1 MSDSSKQTSRKTSLK
16 KLFCSSRS
24 FQTPRYKGELII
36 KEKAD
41 SHYEAGVNAMF
52 LAQFEKSVSCFS
64 KAILLQPHQTQFH
77 VDRAEAYL
85 QQCDFQSA
93 ALDYR
98 HACSLEP
105 QNKFYPK
112 RLGFIYYLQGQC
124 LYDVGMFLEALES
137 FTKAAELKSTFQP
150 YHMRCLA
157 CLTALGQY
165 SDCLRLVSNWLKTH
179 GLSADLF
186 TLRARL
192 YHQLNQFR
200 VSPVC
205 PQMILCYHDLRSALR
220 LNPSCPEAHLL
231 MKRLKE
237 AAENSHQAAV
247 EKELMGELSDALSK
261 INTALEHNPS
271 KAHYYLFRGILYRR
285 MKDFTAAVEDLELA
299 VAFCGV
305 GEESPQGEMNEDS
318 RHLEED
324 AQTQLVLTYNDFAVQ
339 CFSKGLYSE
348 AVVLLNKSIEKKRDN
363 SELFINRGDCFF
375 KLCEWIFALA
385 DYQQAE
391 EMDPNNTTI
400 WLRLSMIHNTLGLHS
415 YNDKKYKEAADRFS
429 LAIQYSPGV
438 VQYYEN
444 RAKAYSKV
452 GKMEETKQDTIRVL
466 TLDPTNVQVMPLLLS
481 LVPGCSLYDI
491 MSSASAQFVKCKM
504 MAKIQA
510 FQLAVSKESRISSMD
525 LTKDDSQSQSASQ
538 ASLADDGP
546 EQELKPVE
554 VDDKLVKRKQQ
565 LNQAVKKALHQRKPL
580 HNDGPSLAP
589 VHPVREE
596 PDTQDRPYV
605 WKKFGAFGL
614 HC

>member
-1 MSDSSKQTSRKTSLK
+1 MSR
-16 KLFCSSRS
+16 
-24 FQTPRYKGELII
+24 
-36 KEKAD
+36 
-41 SHYEAGVNAMF
+41 
-52 LAQFEKSVSCFS
+52 AQFEKAVSCFS

-105 QNKFYPK
+105 QNEVYPQ
-112 RLGFIYYLQGQC
+112 RLAFIYYLQGQC

-165 SDCLRLVSNWLKTH
+165 SDCLRLVSNWLETH
-179 GLSADLF
+179 GQSADLF

-192 YHQLNQFR
+192 YHQLNQ
-200 VSPVC
+200 
-205 PQMILCYHDLRSALR
+205 MILCNHDLRSALR
-220 LNPSCPEAHLL
+220 LNPGCPEAHEL

-237 AAENSHQAAV
+237 AAEHSHQAAV
-247 EKELMGELSDALSK
+247 EKALMGEFSDALAK

-271 KAHYYLFRGILYRR
+271 KANYYLFRGILYRR
-285 MKDFTAAVEDLELA
+285 LKDFTAAVEDLVLA
-299 VAFCGV
+299 VEFCGV
-305 GEESPQGEMNEDS
+305 GEESPQGEMKEDS
-318 RHLEED
+318 RRLEED

-348 AVVLLNKSIEKKRDN
+348 AIVLLNKAIEKKRDN
-363 SELFINRGDCFF
+363 SEMFINRG
-375 KLCEWIFALA
+375 A

-391 EMDPNNTTI
+391 EMDPDNTTI
-400 WLRLSMIHNTLGLHS
+400 WLRLSTIHNTLGLHS

-429 LAIQYSPGV
+429 VAIKYSPGV

-452 GKMEETKQDTIRVL
+452 AKMEETKQDTIRVL
-466 TLDPTNVQVMPLLLS
+466 ILDPTNDQVVPLLLS
-481 LVPGCSLYDI
+481 LLPGCSLYDI
-491 MSSASAQFVKCKM
+491 MSSASAQFVKSKM

-510 FQLAVSKESRISSMD
+510 FQLAVSKESRISRMD
-525 LTKDDSQSQSASQ
+525 LTKDDSQSQTASQ
-538 ASLADDGP
+538 ASLAEDRP
-546 EQELKPVE
+546 KQELKPVE
-554 VDDKLVKRKQQ
+554 VDCKLVKRKQQ

-589 VHPVREE
+589 VHPVREM
-596 PDTQDRPYV
+596 PGTQERPYV
-605 WKKFGAFGL
+605 WRKFGGFGL